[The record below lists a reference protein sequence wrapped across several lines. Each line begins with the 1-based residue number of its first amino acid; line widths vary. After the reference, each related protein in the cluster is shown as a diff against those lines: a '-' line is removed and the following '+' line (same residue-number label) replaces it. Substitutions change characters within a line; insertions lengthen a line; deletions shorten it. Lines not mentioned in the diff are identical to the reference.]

1 MSRDRGKAATLMQG
15 AVDRSDIYKSVEL
28 PLDALIEKN
37 LSHVLKVGRD
47 IRKAEAGEDLAA
59 EEERRGSK
67 TDEEYAEE
75 AAARRIARE
84 QERERVEEE
93 IRVKAREAAR
103 EQEREE
109 ARQKARQQEEDR
121 KRREEELE
129 KLRAEELAK
138 RLELEKLR
146 AAEEKKREEEARK
159 EQEIAAIEKRKAIER
174 EVQQHEAQLYTRR
187 QLVQEKEIEKRE
199 LFQRRE
205 KQILERER
213 ARNRGEESARLRLEA
228 AETDRPNAITSRSQA
243 IEFIK
248 VPPAPPMAPP
258 VDEKAL
264 EEVALQLLLREGRE
278 MAAKSSSKP
287 NFERNEPL
295 DSPHQKIAPFSK
307 AKLAESS
314 PLKSSSLK
322 VSSPLKSPLRKPDLP
337 PVPKLGYS
345 AIKIRA
351 PSNPNYHSNSYTEL
365 HGSLHGYQPRPTH
378 QHNTSNRKSSRSRS
392 RSKTRPPSYRPEEHH
407 LPDEKEVYRKRTQS
421 FTALRESDVDTYK
434 FAPGRRSS
442 ETHDHEMLPQL
453 DNIHG
458 DYQNH
463 HQYHLDRLEHDKL
476 SRSRERLHGRSR
488 SSGAKNGKIMEYE
501 PIQGEKV
508 HRFSVQSAVEAIDPY
523 ALDEGEINI
532 REQEEDRRDW
542 GREESYRSKRPTGDS
557 ERKGEFRDGM
567 EWSDGGRGESYRGRD
582 GREENYRRFKNRGEK
597 RLRHEGREGKYS
609 EHDGRRERYRRHK
622 AREGKY
628 TRHDGREEKYPRH
641 EEREDNYPKHE
652 LREDNYPRHDE
663 REERFRDGGQDERYR
678 REGGRDDSRYRRE
691 GWREE
696 KARVV
701 HVAPIDR
708 YVPGGG
714 ELKRG
719 KGREGVEDIDRYAQ
733 R

>member
-1 MSRDRGKAATLMQG
+1 MMQG

-37 LSHVLKVGRD
+37 LSHVLTVGRD

-59 EEERRGSK
+59 EEEKRGSK

-93 IRVKAREAAR
+93 IRVKEREAAR
-103 EQEREE
+103 EQERQE
-109 ARQKARQQEEDR
+109 ARQRARQQEEDR

-129 KLRAEELAK
+129 KLRAEEFAK
-138 RLELEKLR
+138 KLELEKLR

-159 EQEIAAIEKRKAIER
+159 EQEIAAIEKRKAIEH
-174 EVQQHEAQLYTRR
+174 EVQQREAQLYMRR
-187 QLVQEKEIEKRE
+187 RLVQEMEIEKRE

-205 KQILERER
+205 KEILERER
-213 ARNRGEESARLRLEA
+213 CRNRDEESARPRLEA
-228 AETDRPNAITSRSQA
+228 AGTGRPNGIASRSQA
-243 IEFIK
+243 IELIK
-248 VPPAPPMAPP
+248 DPSAPSMPPP

-264 EEVALQLLLREGRE
+264 EEAALQLLLREGRE

-295 DSPHQKIAPFSK
+295 DSPHPKIAPFCK
-307 AKLAESS
+307 AKLAETS
-314 PLKSSSLK
+314 PLKI
-322 VSSPLKSPLRKPDLP
+322 SSPLKSPLRKPDLP

-351 PSNPNYHSNSYTEL
+351 SPNPIYHSHSYTEL
-365 HGSLHGYQPRPTH
+365 HGPQPRPTH
-378 QHNTSNRKSSRSRS
+378 KHNTSNRKSSRSRS
-392 RSKTRPPSYRPEEHH
+392 RSNTRPPSRRPEEHR
-407 LPDEKEVYRKRTQS
+407 LPNEKEVCRKRTQS

-434 FAPGRRSS
+434 CTPGRRSS
-442 ETHDHEMLPQL
+442 ETHDHEMPPQL
-453 DNIHG
+453 DPNHR

-463 HQYHLDRLEHDKL
+463 HQQHHLDRLKHDKL
-476 SRSRERLHGRSR
+476 SRSRERLHERSR
-488 SSGAKNGKIMEYE
+488 SSGAKNGKIMEFE
-501 PIQGEKV
+501 LRQGEKAP
-508 HRFSVQSAVEAIDPY
+508 RISVQSTVEAIDPY
-523 ALDEGEINI
+523 APDEGEINI
-532 REQEEDRRDW
+532 REKSEDRRAR
-542 GREESYRSKRPTGDS
+542 GREENYRSKRPTGDS
-557 ERKGEFRDGM
+557 QRKGEFREEM
-567 EWSDGGRGESYRGRD
+567 EWSDGGRGESYRGHD
-582 GREENYRRFKNRGEK
+582 GREENYRRYKNRGEK
-597 RLRHEGREGKYS
+597 HPRHEGREGNFPG
-609 EHDGRRERYRRHK
+609 HDGRGERYRRHK
-622 AREGKY
+622 ARQGKY
-628 TRHDGREEKYPRH
+628 TRHEGREEKYPRH

-652 LREDNYPRHDE
+652 LREDNYPRHEE
-663 REERFRDGGQDERYR
+663 REERFREGGQDERCR
-678 REGGRDDSRYRRE
+678 REGGRDESRYRRE

-696 KARVV
+696 KPRVV

-719 KGREGVEDIDRYAQ
+719 KGREGVEDIDRYAK

>member
-47 IRKAEAGEDLAA
+47 IRKAEAGEDIAVD
-59 EEERRGSK
+59 EEKRGSK

-93 IRVKAREAAR
+93 VRVKAKEAAR
-103 EQEREE
+103 EQERQE
-109 ARQKARQQEEDR
+109 ARQKSRQQEEDR

-129 KLRAEELAK
+129 KLRAEEFAK
-138 RLELEKLR
+138 KLELEKLR

-159 EQEIAAIEKRKAIER
+159 EKEIAAIEKRKAIER
-174 EVQQHEAQLYTRR
+174 EVQQREAQLYMRR
-187 QLVQEKEIEKRE
+187 KLVHEKEIEKHE

-205 KQILERER
+205 KEILESER
-213 ARNRGEESARLRLEA
+213 GRNRDEESAAPMLEA
-228 AETDRPNAITSRSQA
+228 AETDRPNHIASRSQA
-243 IEFIK
+243 IELIK
-248 VPPAPPMAPP
+248 DPAAASMPLP
-258 VDEKAL
+258 VDEEAL
-264 EEVALQLLLREGRE
+264 EEAALQLLLREGRE
-278 MAAKSSSKP
+278 LAAKSSSKS

-295 DSPHQKIAPFSK
+295 DSLHQKMAPFSK

-314 PLKSSSLK
+314 PLR

-351 PSNPNYHSNSYTEL
+351 PPNPNFSSHSYTEL
-365 HGSLHGYQPRPTH
+365 HGSQPRPIH
-378 QHNTSNRKSSRSRS
+378 KHNTSNRNFSRSRS
-392 RSKTRPPSYRPEEHH
+392 RSKTRPPSHRPSEHRLH
-407 LPDEKEVYRKRTQS
+407 DEKEVCRKKTQS
-421 FTALRESDVDTYK
+421 FTTLRESDVDTYK
-434 FAPGRRSS
+434 YAPSRRSS
-442 ETHDHEMLPQL
+442 ETLDHEMPPQL
-453 DNIHG
+453 DPKHR

-463 HQYHLDRLEHDKL
+463 HQHHLDRLKHDKL
-476 SRSRERLHGRSR
+476 SRSRERLHERSR

-501 PIQGEKV
+501 PRQGEKV

-523 ALDEGEINI
+523 TPDEDEINI
-532 REQEEDRRDW
+532 KEKNGDKRDR
-542 GREESYRSKRPTGDS
+542 GREEKYRNNRPTGDS
-557 ERKGEFRDGM
+557 QRKEEPREDI
-567 EWSDGGRGESYRGRD
+567 EWSDGGRGESHRGHD
-582 GREENYRRFKNRGEK
+582 GREEKYRRYKNRGE
-597 RLRHEGREGKYS
+597 RHLRHEGREGKFS
-609 EHDGRRERYRRHK
+609 EPDGRGEKYRRHK
-622 AREGKY
+622 ARQGKY
-628 TRHDGREEKYPRH
+628 TRDEGREEKYPRH
-641 EEREDNYPKHE
+641 DEREDNYPKHE
-652 LREDNYPRHDE
+652 LREDKYPRQEE
-663 REERFRDGGQDERYR
+663 REERFREGGQDERYW

-696 KARVV
+696 KPRVV

-719 KGREGVEDIDRYAQ
+719 KGREGVEDIERYAQ

>member
-1 MSRDRGKAATLMQG
+1 MMQG

-47 IRKAEAGEDLAA
+47 IRKAEAGEELAA

-93 IRVKAREAAR
+93 IRVQAREAAR
-103 EQEREE
+103 EKERQE
-109 ARQKARQQEEDR
+109 ARQRARQQEEDR

-129 KLRAEELAK
+129 KLRAEEYAK
-138 RLELEKLR
+138 KLELEKLR
-146 AAEEKKREEEARK
+146 VAEEKKREEEARK
-159 EQEIAAIEKRKAIER
+159 EQEIAAIEKRKAIEH
-174 EVQQHEAQLYTRR
+174 EVQQREAQLYMRR
-187 QLVQEKEIEKRE
+187 KLVQQMEIEKRE

-205 KQILERER
+205 KEILERER
-213 ARNRGEESARLRLEA
+213 CRKRDEESAGPRLEA
-228 AETDRPNAITSRSQA
+228 AESGRPNDIASRFQA
-243 IEFIK
+243 IEPIK
-248 VPPAPPMAPP
+248 DPPAPVIPPP

-264 EEVALQLLLREGRE
+264 EEAALQLLLREGRE

-295 DSPHQKIAPFSK
+295 DSPHPKIAPFSK
-307 AKLAESS
+307 VKLAESS
-314 PLKSSSLK
+314 PLK

-337 PVPKLGYS
+337 PVTKLGYS

-351 PSNPNYHSNSYTEL
+351 SPNPIYHSHSYTEL
-365 HGSLHGYQPRPTH
+365 YGSQPRPTH
-378 QHNTSNRKSSRSRS
+378 KHNASNRKSSRSRS
-392 RSKTRPPSYRPEEHH
+392 RSKTRLPSRRPEEHR
-407 LPDEKEVYRKRTQS
+407 LPDEKEVCRKRTQT
-421 FTALRESDVDTYK
+421 FTALRESEVDTYK
-434 FAPGRRSS
+434 CAPGRRSS
-442 ETHDHEMLPQL
+442 ETHDSEMPPQL
-453 DNIHG
+453 DSNHR
-458 DYQNH
+458 DSQNH
-463 HQYHLDRLEHDKL
+463 NHQHHLDRLKHDKL
-476 SRSRERLHGRSR
+476 SRSRERLHERSR
-488 SSGAKNGKIMEYE
+488 SSGARNGKIMDFE
-501 PIQGEKV
+501 PRQGEKV
-508 HRFSVQSAVEAIDPY
+508 PRISVQSTVEAIDPY
-523 ALDEGEINI
+523 APDEGEIHS
-532 REQEEDRRDW
+532 RERSEDRRDR
-542 GREESYRSKRPTGDS
+542 GREENYRSKRPTGES
-557 ERKGEFRDGM
+557 KRKGELREEM

-582 GREENYRRFKNRGEK
+582 GREENYRRYKNRGEK
-597 RLRHEGREGKYS
+597 NSRHEGREGNFLG
-609 EHDGRRERYRRHK
+609 HDGRGERYRRHK

-628 TRHDGREEKYPRH
+628 TRHEGREEKYPRH

-652 LREDNYPRHDE
+652 LRDDNYSRHEE
-663 REERFRDGGQDERYR
+663 REDRFREGGQDERCW
-678 REGGRDDSRYRRE
+678 REGGRDESRYRRE

-696 KARVV
+696 KPRVV

-719 KGREGVEDIDRYAQ
+719 KGREGVEDMDRYAK